1 MAPADIAVRV
11 AARHLRSG
19 LPRQL
24 RERRLEALVL
34 KLRRLVTR
42 MRTSPQVPA
51 HALVD
56 DLHEIV
62 GQAEALSSAESAVV
76 PPS

>member
-1 MAPADIAVRV
+1 MTPDSIAHRV
-11 AARHLRSG
+11 AARHLLSR

-24 RERRLEALVL
+24 REKRLDALVL
-34 KLRRLVTR
+34 KLRRLETK
-42 MRTSPQVPA
+42 MRTSPQLPA
-51 HALVD
+51 HALAD

-62 GQAEALSSAESAVV
+62 EQVEALSSAESAVV